1 MLNPFP
7 IGFPSWLK
15 LGKVK
20 SPFPVTQM
28 AIFKRSLPQKQ
39 PKNPEQ
45 QGTNE
50 TLGKTTNGGE
60 ASTIQS

>member
-1 MLNPFP
+1 
-7 IGFPSWLK
+7 
-15 LGKVK
+15 
-20 SPFPVTQM
+20 M

-60 ASTIQS
+60 ASTIKSWLPIRLQWTN